1 MVKILFFGHLAEITG
16 VSEVI
21 WKQVPDD
28 TAQLREQLLVQY
40 PSLAATPF
48 TMAVNRQVI
57 SDEILLLDGA
67 EIALLPPF
75 SGG

>member
-16 VSEVI
+16 VSEVV

-40 PSLAATPF
+40 PSLAAKPF